1 MHDQYPAHKS
11 AAEQVKAWDADFTKV
26 TPEEAQRIKAAE
38 ESGFVA
44 DSDIDWDHLS
54 DMKLD
59 EADKAA
65 ITSDTRFTGEEV
77 FSRVRQ
83 RIEQQHT
90 KNPL

>member
-26 TPEEAQRIKAAE
+26 TLEAQRIKAAE
-38 ESGFVA
+38 ESGFVP
-44 DSDIDWDHLS
+44 DSNIDWEHLS

-65 ITSDTRFTGEEV
+65 ITTDVRFTGEEV
-77 FSRVRQ
+77 FFRVRR

>member
-1 MHDQYPAHKS
+1 MGLRD
-11 AAEQVKAWDADFTKV
+11 AELMKAWDPDFTKV

-44 DSDIDWDHLS
+44 DCDIDWDHLS

-65 ITSDTRFTGEEV
+65 ITSDARFTGEEV

-83 RIEQQHT
+83 RIEQQHM
-90 KNPL
+90 KKPL